1 MSITQGL
8 EQQLPQPERP
18 RPIGLPRRRRH
29 DNAGV
34 QVGLKPIQIRKRQCA
49 HQRAGDGRQQ
59 RQALMQ
65 HVQRP
70 PRAPAQP
77 DGRSPGSIREL
88 RALAHPSGT
97 LVLSGGGVSGEG
109 RLVGPLGPLGLV
121 ARALVMAR
129 LPGARITIPQ
139 ATSTHEGLTE
149 LADFI
154 SSGRI
159 APVIDRIYDFQ
170 QVADAIRY
178 METEHARAKVVVT
191 VSHRDPDN
199 DHDEGSHESDARTVQ
214 RAALPPTPRMAA
226 QLTLRLD
233 ATYSNLMLA
242 SPPHQLPPSRLD
254 VGLCRR

>member
-1 MSITQGL
+1 MARDLSGAATTV
-8 EQQLPQPERP
+8 
-18 RPIGLPRRRRH
+18 RRL

-49 HQRAGDGRQQ
+49 LQRAGDGRQQ

-109 RLVGPLGPLGLV
+109 RLVGPLGLV
-121 ARALVMAR
+121 VRGQVMAR

-139 ATSTHEGLTE
+139 ATPTHEGLTE
-149 LADFI
+149 LAGFI
-154 SSGRI
+154 SSERI

-170 QVADAIRY
+170 QAADAIRY

-191 VSHRDPDN
+191 DSHRDPDN
-199 DHDEGSHESDARTVQ
+199 EHNEGS
-214 RAALPPTPRMAA
+214 P
-226 QLTLRLD
+226 
-233 ATYSNLMLA
+233 
-242 SPPHQLPPSRLD
+242 
-254 VGLCRR
+254 